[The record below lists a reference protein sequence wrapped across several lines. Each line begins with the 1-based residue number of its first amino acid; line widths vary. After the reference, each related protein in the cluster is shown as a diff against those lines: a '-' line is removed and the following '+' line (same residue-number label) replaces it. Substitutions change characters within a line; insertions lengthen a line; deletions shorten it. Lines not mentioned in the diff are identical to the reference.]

1 MILQVFNFTL
11 FLWMFLLISSAEK
24 HRDPVRDT
32 KSLCGIMQSSNYR
45 PPLIMVQKREWE
57 EKKLSQNVYGEFEAQ
72 TGVSSQVIVLQ
83 LSVETQRL
91 PVI

>member
-1 MILQVFNFTL
+1 
-11 FLWMFLLISSAEK
+11 
-24 HRDPVRDT
+24 
-32 KSLCGIMQSSNYR
+32 
-45 PPLIMVQKREWE
+45 MVQKREWE